1 MNEPL
6 ATPTAS
12 VAQPHPI
19 ISPPPATAWKV
30 FVAEGDDL
38 SFDDDPL
45 GFDCFDAVGYPDIVG
60 NLEDDP
66 EPDTIQPPG
75 EPRISLT
82 DYVDSQ
88 VSYYRSLGTEA
99 ADLIARTLIALRQ
112 EIVFFRARSVL
123 EYLDR
128 KDAQE
133 AGLV

>member
-1 MNEPL
+1 MASIEQPVPSPP
-6 ATPTAS
+6 ATI
-12 VAQPHPI
+12 VD
-19 ISPPPATAWKV
+19 PPPATAWKV
-30 FVAEGDDL
+30 FVADGEPIE
-38 SFDDDPL
+38 FDDDPL

-66 EPDTIQPPG
+66 AQDTIQPPG
-75 EPRISLT
+75 EPRISLV
-82 DYVDSQ
+82 DYIDSQ

-112 EIVFFRARSVL
+112 EIAFFRARSVL

-133 AGLV
+133 AGLI